1 MEFKSFINLRGLQL
15 PLQHPSR
22 LTTLECSPLG
32 LSWMENSLIL
42 QSSDCNWVLDMQV
55 LYVMLIWRKT
65 QFRNMG
71 VISLAPVQAGD
82 TGGCELKL

>member
-1 MEFKSFINLRGLQL
+1 
-15 PLQHPSR
+15 
-22 LTTLECSPLG
+22 
-32 LSWMENSLIL
+32 MENSLIL
-42 QSSDCNWVLDMQV
+42 QSSECNWALDMQI